1 MAQGVCSCK
10 AVSNAAAGGQD
21 WTLFPY
27 QTWSLESLGH
37 GKRLHTS
44 EQWNRR
50 ARETTQKAS
59 KSCPGVSSFLQVLLP
74 SVSRLLSDLR
84 RTSRHP
90 HTWGPVCF
98 WMPSKTGTSL
108 QPASAHD
115 SRGSTSYQGLPTAA
129 KSALCQ
135 QGPSMPAGRRAALAT
150 VQSQGNRGP
159 RQGKPA
165 WKGLEGAELG
175 SLLAPRTIS
184 PTFQANLPQEP
195 RRILLLCNLRPF
207 G

>member
-1 MAQGVCSCK
+1 MAQGVCSRK

-21 WTLFPY
+21 WTLILYP
-27 QTWSLESLGH
+27 TRSLASLGH

-50 ARETTQKAS
+50 EREATQKAP
-59 KSCPGVSSFLQVLLP
+59 KSCPGVSSFLQVLPP
-74 SVSRLLSDLR
+74 SVSRLLRVISDGQ
-84 RTSRHP
+84 TPRHP
-90 HTWGPVCF
+90 HTWVCLVCS
-98 WMPSKTGTSL
+98 WMPYKTGTYL
-108 QPASAHD
+108 QPASAPSVAAAHD
-115 SRGSTSYQGLPTAA
+115 PRGSTSHQGLPTAA

-165 WKGLEGAELG
+165 WKGLEGVELG
-175 SLLAPRTIS
+175 TLLAPG
-184 PTFQANLPQEP
+184 P
-195 RRILLLCNLRPF
+195 
-207 G
+207 